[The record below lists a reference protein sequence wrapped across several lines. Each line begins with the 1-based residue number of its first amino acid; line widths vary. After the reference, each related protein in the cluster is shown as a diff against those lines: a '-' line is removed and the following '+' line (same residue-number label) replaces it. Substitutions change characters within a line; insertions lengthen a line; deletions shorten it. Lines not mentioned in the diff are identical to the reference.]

1 MFLAGRTGK
10 ILLLTWS
17 VFVLFLL
24 VVACAP
30 PATRPAA
37 SSGAG
42 ESALSAAEAHT
53 DDNEEGRA
61 DHAHDLPPLSAV
73 TLADGEKLRVVA
85 TTNILGDVVR
95 NVGGDEIELTTLL
108 PVGADPHSYNA
119 TPADLRLLS
128 DAHVVFIVGE
138 GIEESLLAVLENRE
152 GESALIPVNTGID
165 LMEMAEHDDAHAD
178 EHEDEHEDE
187 HAETHAEDDGDHHH
201 DLDPHTWTAVPNV
214 MHWVE
219 IIEHALSE
227 LDPAN
232 TEAYE
237 SSAIAYLAELEALDN
252 EIAAAVAAIPVENR
266 KLVTDHETFGYF
278 AARYGFEVIGA
289 VIPSFST
296 LAAPSAQELAALQ
309 RQIEAEGVQAIFVGS
324 TVNPSLSGQI
334 AGDVDVEVV
343 PLYADSLSE
352 PSGPAP
358 TYIDMMRHNVTA
370 IVEALE

>member
-1 MFLAGRTGK
+1 
-10 ILLLTWS
+10 
-17 VFVLFLL
+17 
-24 VVACAP
+24 
-30 PATRPAA
+30 
-37 SSGAG
+37 
-42 ESALSAAEAHT
+42 
-53 DDNEEGRA
+53 
-61 DHAHDLPPLSAV
+61 
-73 TLADGEKLRVVA
+73 
-85 TTNILGDVVR
+85 
-95 NVGGDEIELTTLL
+95 
-108 PVGADPHSYNA
+108 
-119 TPADLRLLS
+119 
-128 DAHVVFIVGE
+128 
-138 GIEESLLAVLENRE
+138 
-152 GESALIPVNTGID
+152 
-165 LMEMAEHDDAHAD
+165 
-178 EHEDEHEDE
+178 
-187 HAETHAEDDGDHHH
+187 
-201 DLDPHTWTAVPNV
+201 V